1 MRLVAGAVSEPARL
15 ASLVGSAA
23 LVAVLP
29 IILAGLTVMEAGAD
43 RGKPYIDELGKGRPI
58 TVCDG
63 VVVKV
68 WRRYSEAECDALV
81 EGLVVGYYG
90 PAVIRCV
97 PALGMRERGNQ
108 LIASVWFAWNL
119 GPDVFCRS
127 SGAKAFLVGQW
138 RQGCHL
144 LTRYIYSRGV
154 KRQGLI
160 NRRGFEERRCLQ
172 GL

>member
-1 MRLVAGAVSEPARL
+1 MLEEARAAGKIISA
-15 ASLVGSAA
+15 AA

-29 IILAGLTVMEAGAD
+29 IILAGLTAMEAGAD
-43 RGKPYIDELGKGRPI
+43 RGKPYRDNLGKGRPI

-68 WRRYSEAECDALV
+68 WRRYSEAECDSLV
-81 EGLVVGYYG
+81 EGLVVGTYG
-90 PAVIRCV
+90 PAVIKCV
-97 PALGMRERGNQ
+97 PALGMSERSNQ

-154 KRQGLI
+154 KRRGLI
-160 NRRGFEERRCLQ
+160 NRRSFEERRCLQ